1 MYHSDIK
8 MINFT
13 DERLLFLSLG
23 IRRYKKEDLWKHYVV
38 LMGQIVTE
46 PRS

>member
-8 MINFT
+8 MIKFA
-13 DERLLFLSLG
+13 DERLLFLILG
-23 IRRYKKEDLWKHYVV
+23 IRRYKNEYLWKHYVV
-38 LMGQIVTE
+38 LMEQIVTE